1 MGYCFMQNHRAHSFT
16 ACVYNCHRQHTT
28 ARRYSE
34 SYKEPQQS
42 DLQSRLQYSLYLLLC
57 LVWRIFL
64 CTSILLW
71 LSLPISA
78 QASLYQWQTPTL
90 CSPLNS
96 SADDY
101 APVYL
106 ARTRS
111 LYFTSESQQTA
122 RIYRVILDS
131 LGMLNSDQMHRIGN
145 PESVIIGNAQTTA
158 SQSYMRFH
166 PNMTPALF
174 SAHQATRSGAQLHT
188 FSVGVIGATTFGKP
202 EPLSWLNTS
211 AFTAH
216 ATYSPSGNLMAF
228 SSNRTDM
235 PHAGGCDIYIAEF
248 LQGAWHITTLNTML
262 PHGGTSGPN
271 GERDEITPCFA
282 TDSILFFASNSHTDS
297 TTDFNIFYTVRSD
310 NGKWSN
316 PIPVESLNSPS
327 DDTDPCLLPN
337 GAILFASNR
346 IGGKGGFDLYYARP
360 GSAESALP
368 SQPTQT
374 LARLDI
380 SARIYPERLTLR
392 RPTLIEAFPLL
403 PIIFFE
409 DRSARLP
416 AYLFT
421 LTKADATL
429 YDTDRIRAESL
440 TAYFEVLNIIGK
452 RLQFHRTATI
462 EIVGSALS
470 SETSPTRSAKDL
482 AHERAETLR
491 TYFSTVWNIS
501 DNRMTI
507 RSAVVEPPINA
518 PLTAIEE
525 LRTAHIRTTSQ
536 SLLAP
541 IRVSLE
547 QITNSADTI
556 TIQLTKN
563 STVLHSSWSLETRI
577 QSKVFETNSGN
588 ALPFTKHIPVAKH
601 LDILWQ
607 SDEISIRGSIV
618 SADHRDTI
626 PFLTTAGIDR
636 PPSFQRDTIRQY
648 AFLLTN
654 SDRPLADDLR
664 ASLTALAKTI
674 RAGDTISLHVTT
686 DALTPTDQASTR
698 TTEQA
703 KMIEKILRDALKE
716 SVRTQVIFQTRSMGR
731 TIRYDNTQ
739 PFGRHYS
746 RLATI
751 IIKQS

>member
-1 MGYCFMQNHRAHSFT
+1 MRYFFMQNHRLHSFT
-16 ACVYNCHRQHTT
+16 SYVYHCLTQHTT

-34 SYKEPQQS
+34 SYQQTDQS
-42 DLQSRLQYSLYLLLC
+42 DRQSRQYSLYHRDCFLWKL
-57 LVWRIFL
+57 FL
-64 CTSILLW
+64 CTSVFMW
-71 LSLPISA
+71 FSLSVSA
-78 QASLYQWQTPTL
+78 QAPLYQWQAPTL

-101 APVYL
+101 APAYL

-122 RIYRVILDS
+122 RIYRVVLDS
-131 LGMLNSDQMHRIGN
+131 LGMLNSEQVNRIGN
-145 PESVIIGNAQTTA
+145 PESVVIGNAPTTA

-188 FSVGVIGATTFGKP
+188 FSVGVIGGTAFGKP

-216 ATYSPSGNLMAF
+216 TTYSPSGNLLAF

-235 PHAGGCDIYIAEF
+235 PNAGGCDIYIAEF
-248 LQGAWHITTLNTML
+248 LQGTWRITTLNTQL
-262 PHGGTSGPN
+262 SHGGTSGPN

-297 TTDFNIFYTVRSD
+297 TTDFNIYYTVRSD

-337 GAILFASNR
+337 GAMLFASNR

-360 GSAESALP
+360 GSAVSALP
-368 SQPTQT
+368 SQQVQT
-374 LARLDI
+374 LAVPDI

-392 RPTLIEAFPLL
+392 RSTLIEAFPLL
-403 PIIFFE
+403 PTIFFE

-416 AYLFT
+416 AYLST
-421 LTKADATL
+421 LTMADATL
-429 YDTDRIRAESL
+429 YDPDRIRAESL

-452 RLQFHRTATI
+452 RLQFYRTATI
-462 EIVGSALS
+462 EIVGSAVS
-470 SETSPTRSAKDL
+470 SETSPTRSAKDV
-482 AHERAETLR
+482 ARERAETLR

-501 DNRMTI
+501 DDRMTI
-507 RSAVVEPPINA
+507 RSTVVEPPINA

-541 IRVSLE
+541 IRMSLE
-547 QITNSADTI
+547 QITPSADTI
-556 TIQLTKN
+556 TIQLKKN
-563 STVLHSSWSLETRI
+563 NAVPHSRWSLEARV
-577 QSKVFETNSGN
+577 QSMVFVTNSGN
-588 ALPFTKHIPVAKH
+588 VLPFTEHIPIAKY
-601 LDILWQ
+601 LDILRQ
-607 SDEISIRGSIV
+607 SDEISVRGSIV
-618 SADHRDTI
+618 SADNPDMTI

-636 PPSFQRDTIRQY
+636 TSLQRDTIRQY

-654 SDRPLADDLR
+654 NDRPLTDDIR

-674 RAGDTISLHVTT
+674 RTGSTISLRVTT
-686 DALTPTDQASTR
+686 DALTPADQASTR

-703 KMIEKILRDALKE
+703 QMIEKILRDALKE
-716 SVRTQVIFQTRSMGR
+716 SIRTQVTFQTRGMGR

-751 IIKQS
+751 FIE